1 MSTEHNISG
10 LVDHLFREEAG
21 KMVAILIRI
30 FGFRHAELV
39 EDIVQDTFLTALK
52 RWRYNE
58 LPDNPSAWLM
68 QVAKNKTLNA
78 LKRKS
83 RSVSWEQYDLKSS
96 NEEELEANIDK
107 LFLDHEIRDSQLRI
121 LFACCDRH
129 FSAKAQ
135 IILTLKTLCGFS
147 NSEIARALLMTEAA
161 VKKSLYRTRKS
172 IREDELGFGVPFTYQ
187 IDERLPAVQT
197 AIYLMFNEGYKR
209 SEGDELIKESL
220 CFETARL
227 TKQLIE
233 ALPERAGESH
243 ALLSLIY
250 FSISRFNARHSENGD
265 IIDLQK
271 QDRRL
276 WNKDLI
282 NMGFNHLRKSRQS
295 EMLSRYHLEAG
306 INSIHCMAPSY
317 EETDWDSIVNYY
329 DRLIELV
336 NDPVVQI
343 NRAVAVSNQKNPEI
357 GLKAL
362 EQLEQ
367 TDFPDRYPLY
377 HATKADLHFRLGNYE
392 LARSYYRVAVDLAE
406 SKVDI
411 RFLER
416 KIKECDTKNITDN

>member
-1 MSTEHNISG
+1 MTSKSNISG

-21 KMVAILIRI
+21 KMIAVLIRI

-52 RWRYNE
+52 KWRHNQI
-58 LPDNPSAWLM
+58 PDNPSAWLM

-78 LKRKS
+78 LKREN
-83 RSVSWEQYDLKSS
+83 RSVPLDQHKSTP
-96 NEEELEANIDK
+96 ELEETIDK
-107 LFLDHEIRDSQLRI
+107 LFLEHEIKDSQLRV
-121 LFACCDRH
+121 LFACCDPH
-129 FSAKAQ
+129 FSTKAQ
-135 IILTLKTLCGFS
+135 IILTLKTLSGFS
-147 NSEIARALLMTEAA
+147 NSEIARALLMSEAA
-161 VKKSLYRTRKS
+161 VKKTLYRTRKS
-172 IREDELGFGVPFTYQ
+172 IREDGLEFGVPFLYE
-187 IDERLPAVQT
+187 IDERLPAVHT
-197 AIYLMFNEGYKR
+197 AIYLMFNEGYKC
-209 SEGDELIKESL
+209 SEGNELIKESL
-220 CFETARL
+220 CFEAARL

-233 ALPERAGESH
+233 SLPEQAGQSH

-265 IIDLQK
+265 IIDLQR

-295 EMLSRYHLEAG
+295 ETLSRYHLEAG
-306 INSIHCMAPSY
+306 INSVHCLASAY
-317 EETDWDSIVNYY
+317 EETDWNSIVNYY
-329 DRLIELV
+329 DRLQELV
-336 NDPVVQI
+336 NDPIVQI
-343 NRAVAVSNQKNPEI
+343 NRAVAVSNQKDPDA

-367 TDFPDRYPLY
+367 TDFSDRYYLF
-377 HATKADLHFRLGNYE
+377 HATKADMHFRLGNYE

-411 RFLER
+411 RFLEK
-416 KIKECDTKNITDN
+416 KIEECDKKNIMDN

>member
-1 MSTEHNISG
+1 MSPEHNISG

-21 KMVAILIRI
+21 KMVAVLIRI

-52 RWRYNE
+52 KWRHNQI
-58 LPDNPSAWLM
+58 PDNPSAWLM

-78 LKRKS
+78 LKREN
-83 RSVSWEQYDLKSS
+83 RSVPLDQYKSTPEI
-96 NEEELEANIDK
+96 EETIDK
-107 LFLDHEIRDSQLRI
+107 LFLDHEIKDSQLRV
-121 LFACCDRH
+121 LFACCDPR

-135 IILTLKTLCGFS
+135 IILTLKTLSGFS
-147 NSEIARALLMTEAA
+147 NSEIARALLMSEAA
-161 VKKSLYRTRKS
+161 VKKRLYRTRKS
-172 IREDELGFGVPFTYQ
+172 IREDGLEFGVPFLYE
-187 IDERLPAVQT
+187 IDERLPAVHT

-220 CFETARL
+220 CFEAARL
-227 TKQLIE
+227 TDQLVE
-233 ALPERAGESH
+233 ALPEQAGESH

-250 FSISRFNARHSENGD
+250 FSISRFNARHSEDGN

-271 QDRRL
+271 QDRKL
-276 WNKDLI
+276 WDRDLI
-282 NMGFNHLRKSRQS
+282 NMGFSHLKKSRKSNT
-295 EMLSRYHLEAG
+295 LSRFHLEAG
-306 INSIHCMAPSY
+306 INSIHCSASTF

-329 DRLIELV
+329 DRLLELV
-336 NDPVVQI
+336 DDPIVQI
-343 NRAVAVSNQKNPEI
+343 NRAVAVSNQKDPEA

-377 HATKADLHFRLGNYE
+377 HATKADMYFRLGNYE

-406 SKVDI
+406 LKVDI